1 MYARCIA
8 AAVVVASAACLFFLP
23 PPVAPA
29 QPQSV
34 VEQID
39 FDALHMQAQG
49 ALEAL
54 QQSHG
59 HRLASAASTAF

>member
-29 QPQSV
+29 QLQSV
-34 VEQID
+34 AEQID
-39 FDALHMQAQG
+39 FETVHLQAQG

-54 QQSHG
+54 QQSRG